1 MAAPAKMAVHACAVT
16 PVPKKSTQNS
26 PARMMAK
33 KLPNQSVPPSREEG
47 EKITK
52 RVEVKLWKDRPLW
65 DKQPQLGWWLPF
77 WIRLVSDLDILYDCV

>member
-1 MAAPAKMAVHACAVT
+1 MG
-16 PVPKKSTQNS
+16 PVQCQPE
-26 PARMMAK
+26 MMIQSSCSSIW
-33 KLPNQSVPPSREEG
+33 PNQSVPLSREEG